1 MRTDEIVYSPFPLG
15 KTKHMVLVLVD
26 VVANLRPNLDN
37 EFLKYNLY
45 IGSNSKRIFSPSS
58 LPSFIQLK
66 LTMIN
71 AIPKDKW
78 NGYFDS
84 DNFFEEN
91 CYSYKRFTQHNP
103 EFKHIG
109 WQVSDSIYV
118 IVLDED
124 ELAQLKGTTVDT
136 RKESQRESQE
146 NTQRT

>member
-1 MRTDEIVYSPFPLG
+1 MRTNEIVYSPHSFLG
-15 KTKHMVLVLVD
+15 NRYMVILETKI
-26 VVANLRPNLDN
+26 VVHKLQNPPQ
-37 EFLKYNLY
+37 YNLY
-45 IGSNSKRIFSPSS
+45 IGNNTKRIFSPSS
-58 LPSFIQLK
+58 LPSFIQSK
-66 LTMIN
+66 LAMIS

-84 DNFFEEN
+84 DNFSEFD
-91 CYSYKRFTQHNP
+91 CYLSSNYTQNNP